1 VRNLD
6 VNVENGEDG
15 AWGEWTELAILDPG
29 ETLGISEKSEN
40 VQIASGW
47 HGSEAACRVSENGLV
62 GPFDQITRMSART
75 KQTSFRIQGS
85 CNFV

>member
-15 AWGEWTELAILDPG
+15 KWGDWTELAILEPG
-29 ETLGISEKSEN
+29 EQLGISEKSKN

-47 HGSEAACRVSENGLV
+47 HGNEAACRVPESGLV
-62 GPFDQITRMSART
+62 GPFDTLTRMSART
-75 KQTSFRIQGS
+75 KETSFRIQGN